1 MPRDRDAQLRL
12 NLPARSFAA
21 TAGSAIGLG
30 VLLGLSACD
39 STSKLFSRDGE
50 ALTTTAFVGTVP
62 DAPAQPPQVRPV
74 APTGDSAASPVI
86 DLGLAAPRSPAAAS
100 APVTV
105 QTPAPARPTLITQV
119 GSPPP
124 PAPGALT
131 VESVLVESLVGQ
143 INGRP
148 VYASQILEPLDGRLR
163 QAGIQSKAAAA
174 WRRES
179 AQAIVQQL
187 RTTIEDELVL
197 AEARRSLSP
206 EQKQGLFRFLGQI
219 QQNLISGQRGSEIA
233 ADESL
238 RESTGQGLRERAQ
251 SELDRAL
258 IVKELR
264 ERVGSR
270 IVVSWR
276 DIQQAYE
283 NDFDKFNPPAVALV
297 RLISVENKN
306 PGAVERVGADLASGK
321 AFVDVAKSDANAFLR
336 SEGGKLERTFTG
348 SYAEGEFS
356 PIPELN
362 AAIRGL
368 NVGQVAGPIVFN
380 PRPVEPAKKDAPP
393 TAPAPAP
400 AADPATFRTGWVYL
414 ERIDRPDG
422 VSLYDAQLDIN
433 SALTNVRTNEEVTRY
448 IDGLR
453 KRGNISRVEVM
464 AERLM
469 TIATDRYAPRFKAA
483 KE

>member
-1 MPRDRDAQLRL
+1 MMRDHHAETSLIHSPRWLAGI
-12 NLPARSFAA
+12 
-21 TAGSAIGLG
+21 AGSALGLCLGLG
-30 VLLGLSACD
+30 MAGCESGPQIL
-39 STSKLFSRDGE
+39 TSDGE
-50 ALTTTAFVGTVP
+50 TLTTQAFVGSVP
-62 DAPAQPPQVRPV
+62 ATQGEAPKVQAAGPVGIANQSTPSPVVDLGMAPAKGGDVAATPSVPSSSTPLAPPRPALV
-74 APTGDSAASPVI
+74 
-86 DLGLAAPRSPAAAS
+86 
-100 APVTV
+100 
-105 QTPAPARPTLITQV
+105 TQV
-119 GSPPP
+119 GSPP
-124 PAPGALT
+124 APVAGAPT

-148 VYASQILEPLDGRLR
+148 VYASEILEPLDGRLR
-163 QAGIQSKAAAA
+163 QAGIQSKTLAV

-197 AEARRSLSP
+197 AEARRSLTP

-297 RLISVENKN
+297 RLISVENRN
-306 PGAVERVGADLASGK
+306 PSAIEKVKADLGSGTP
-321 AFVDVAKSDANAFLR
+321 FIEVAKSDANGYLR
-336 SEGGKLERTFTG
+336 SEGGKLERKFSG

-368 NVGQVAGPIVFN
+368 NVGQMAGPIVFN
-380 PRPVEPAKKDAPP
+380 PRPVDPEKKD
-393 TAPAPAP
+393 TAPAP
-400 AADPATFRTGWVYL
+400 DPATFRTGWVYL

-433 SALTNVRTNEEVTRY
+433 SALTNVRTNEEVSRY

-469 TIATDRYAPRFKAA
+469 TIATDRYAPRFKNA